1 MPALKMKAKASATCI
16 KEVSCLHVTQK
27 SRKISKDSTSLV
39 RLCCETAELDTS
51 VQNCNNDSSKVALSA
66 TKNGSNE
73 DSHCKAWHDG
83 EYPAFQRWLS
93 SAEDPITVKKMD
105 SPPPACPTNFE
116 ALSSHVTDGDDFH
129 FESIAEDDEGY
140 EGGPAVP
147 DMKANDYD
155 NWISESFGCRT
166 SDVLDYYT
174 SDMNVS
180 VLNGISGL
188 GDILN
193 DNLFVNSGYVGQN
206 LMLDMTDESMKLP
219 ALEENAEMVDMKF
232 AGSCEELAKNSDY
245 SESFP
250 MNQPYD
256 QEVDVNSDNVDLD
269 EVDFDAQLFIRNFL
283 DLSDMDPDLLPAL
296 VPEETERKRVTLVL
310 DLDETLVHSSMESC
324 DDADFTFQVFFNMKE
339 HTVYVK
345 QRPFLRTFL
354 ERVAEMFE
362 IIVFTASESVYAEKL
377 LDILDPDRTLIARR
391 AYRESCIFSDGSYA
405 KDLTILGIDLAKIA
419 IIDNSPQVFRLQV
432 DNGIPIE
439 SWFDDPSD
447 HALISLIPFLETL
460 AAADDVRPIIAKN
473 FSIKV

>member
-1 MPALKMKAKASATCI
+1 M
-16 KEVSCLHVTQK
+16 
-27 SRKISKDSTSLV
+27 
-39 RLCCETAELDTS
+39 
-51 VQNCNNDSSKVALSA
+51 LSFL
-66 TKNGSNE
+66 
-73 DSHCKAWHDG
+73 SHIV
-83 EYPAFQRWLS
+83 L
-93 SAEDPITVKKMD
+93 
-105 SPPPACPTNFE
+105 
-116 ALSSHVTDGDDFH
+116 
-129 FESIAEDDEGY
+129 GY

-166 SDVLDYYT
+166 ADVLDYYT

-219 ALEENAEMVDMKF
+219 ALEENPEMVDMKF

-310 DLDETLVHSSMESC
+310 DLDGKKRIACLLFRPRFMC
-324 DDADFTFQVFFNMKE
+324 ILIFTYVF
-339 HTVYVK
+339 
-345 QRPFLRTFL
+345 
-354 ERVAEMFE
+354 
-362 IIVFTASESVYAEKL
+362 
-377 LDILDPDRTLIARR
+377 
-391 AYRESCIFSDGSYA
+391 
-405 KDLTILGIDLAKIA
+405 
-419 IIDNSPQVFRLQV
+419 
-432 DNGIPIE
+432 
-439 SWFDDPSD
+439 
-447 HALISLIPFLETL
+447 
-460 AAADDVRPIIAKN
+460 
-473 FSIKV
+473 

>member
-16 KEVSCLHVTQK
+16 REVSCLHVTQK
-27 SRKISKDSTSLV
+27 SRKISKDSCSLV

-51 VQNCNNDSSKVALSA
+51 VQNCNNDSSKVVLSA
-66 TKNGSNE
+66 TENGHNE
-73 DSHCKAWHDG
+73 ASHCKTWYDG
-83 EYPAFQRWLS
+83 EYPAFQKWFS
-93 SAEDPITVKKMD
+93 SAEDPVLVRKMD

-116 ALSSHVTDGDDFH
+116 AITSHVTDGNGIH
-129 FESIAEDDEGY
+129 FESIAQDDEGY

-147 DMKANDYD
+147 DMKADDYD
-155 NWISESFGCRT
+155 NWISESSGCHT
-166 SDVLDYYT
+166 SDVLDYYI

-180 VLNGISGL
+180 VLNGIRGL
-188 GDILN
+188 DDILN

-206 LMLDMTDESMKLP
+206 LMLDMTEESMKLP
-219 ALEENAEMVDMKF
+219 ALKEKAEMVDMNS
-232 AGSCEELAKNSDY
+232 AGLCQELTKNSDY
-245 SESFP
+245 SQSFLVSH
-250 MNQPYD
+250 YD
-256 QEVDVNSDNVDLD
+256 QEVDVNSGNVDLD
-269 EVDFDAQLFIRNFL
+269 EVDFDPQLFIRNFL

-296 VPEETERKRVTLVL
+296 VPKETERKRVTLVL
-310 DLDETLVHSSMESC
+310 DLDETLVHSSTEPC

-339 HTVYVK
+339 HTVYVR

-377 LDILDPDRTLIARR
+377 LDILDPDRMLIARR

-405 KDLTILGIDLAKIA
+405 KDLTILGVDLARIA
-419 IIDNSPQVFRLQV
+419 IIDNSPQVFRLQL
-432 DNGIPIE
+432 DNGIPIK

-447 HALISLIPFLETL
+447 CALISLLPFLETL
-460 AAADDVRPIIAKN
+460 AAADDVRPIIAEK